1 MSIAST
7 VGAGD
12 SLVAGMV
19 HGLLQREPVVDTLR
33 RATAIAAQAVT
44 QVGFG
49 INDHDQLARLQ
60 ASVQLTEQQEE
71 GC

>member
-19 HGLLQREPVVDTLR
+19 HGLLQREPAADTLR

-49 INDHDQLARLQ
+49 INDRDQLARLQ
-60 ASVQLTEQQEE
+60 AGVQLTEQQEE